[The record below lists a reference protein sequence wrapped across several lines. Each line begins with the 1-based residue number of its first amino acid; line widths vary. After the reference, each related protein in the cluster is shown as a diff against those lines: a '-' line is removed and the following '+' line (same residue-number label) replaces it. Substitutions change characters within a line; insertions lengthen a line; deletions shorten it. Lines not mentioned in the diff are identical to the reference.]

1 MCYAT
6 TLAAMRNNS
15 NDKRLAEAVEDLATT
30 ITEII
35 ESKIRVILEAAKA
48 AEPVHDGIS
57 RLSELAS
64 QARPQPG
71 STGQVPDSVPVNPSL
86 GRAFYTCL

>member
-48 AEPVHDGIS
+48 AEPVHD
-57 RLSELAS
+57 
-64 QARPQPG
+64 
-71 STGQVPDSVPVNPSL
+71 N
-86 GRAFYTCL
+86 